1 MIQRQTELL
10 VALNHLELM
19 IQEATE
25 EAPKLKAMGFK
36 IDGLEQLQKALANL
50 EKQIEPAIL
59 RQYKRLKDRN
69 GRPVVPVINGNCCGC
84 YIKIPTALASNAMKN
99 QILATCGN
107 CGRFLYWPS
116 E

>member
-1 MIQRQTELL
+1 MIQPQTELL

-19 IQEATE
+19 IHEATD

-36 IDGLEQLQKALANL
+36 IDGLEQLQKAQANL
-50 EKQIEPAIL
+50 EKQLEPAIL
-59 RQYKRLKDRN
+59 KQYKRLKERN

-84 YIKIPTALASNAMKN
+84 YIKIPTALASDAMKN

>member
-1 MIQRQTELL
+1 MIQPHTELL

-19 IQEATE
+19 LHEATD
-25 EAPKLKAMGFK
+25 EAPKLKATGFK
-36 IDGLEQLQKALANL
+36 IDGLDQLQKAQANL

-59 RQYKRLKDRN
+59 KQYKRLRERH
-69 GRPVVPVINGNCCGC
+69 GRPVVPVINSNCCGC
-84 YIKIPTALASNAMKN
+84 YIKIPTALASDAMKN